1 MCRVTVTNIYNFCY
15 PLTLQAEMERALL
28 QGEVSVQQDK
38 ILQDDRQL
46 DQLRFKDER
55 LAKELEYFRHQEG
68 AKISATKSKM
78 EEIECELN
86 R

>member
-1 MCRVTVTNIYNFCY
+1 
-15 PLTLQAEMERALL
+15 MERALL

-68 AKISATKSKM
+68 AKISARKSKM